1 MPGIDPLIVEHE
13 SRTYPDAKP
22 VRQKLR
28 PVNPRK
34 AAAVKAEV
42 EKLLKAG
49 FIYPIALTEWVSNPV
64 PVDKKQG
71 TICVCTDFRDLN
83 KSCPKDNYPTP
94 FIDQIIDACA
104 GSEVFRLWMVSPDI
118 IKFK

>member
-1 MPGIDPLIVEHE
+1 MK
-13 SRTYPDAKP
+13 S
-22 VRQKLR
+22 
-28 PVNPRK
+28 
-34 AAAVKAEV
+34 EV

-49 FIYPIALTEWVSNPV
+49 FIYPIALMEWVSSHV

-71 TICVCTDFRDLN
+71 TIHICTNFRDL
-83 KSCPKDNYPTP
+83 KKTYPKDNYPTP

-104 GSEVFRLWMVSPDI
+104 GSEVFFLWMVSPDI